1 MVVGDVVEL
10 ADDAVV
16 AVKLSLKCCLYYF
29 VTVTVV
35 AAVTEVVVGALIV
48 VVGVVGVVCVVTMV
62 AVDGGVDGDIEVAVV
77 DNDEAS
83 LGQSETHIHHMYH
96 AIHSCTNLFY
106 SAQYCVSNFQEASD
120 FTRSLR
126 LCFVAFNLWKNCT
139 CEKRFE
145 KICICHKISL
155 KYEVSFLRGLQ
166 QFR

>member
-16 AVKLSLKCCLYYF
+16 AVKLSLKYCLYYF

-48 VVGVVGVVCVVTMV
+48 VVGVVCVVTMV

-83 LGQSETHIHHMYH
+83 LGQSETHIHHMYQWY
-96 AIHSCTNLFY
+96 I
-106 SAQYCVSNFQEASD
+106 VP
-120 FTRSLR
+120 
-126 LCFVAFNLWKNCT
+126 CFSFM
-139 CEKRFE
+139 
-145 KICICHKISL
+145 
-155 KYEVSFLRGLQ
+155 YQSFLLCAILYE
-166 QFR
+166 

>member
-1 MVVGDVVEL
+1 M
-10 ADDAVV
+10 
-16 AVKLSLKCCLYYF
+16 KYCLYYF

-35 AAVTEVVVGALIV
+35 AAVTEVVVGALAV
-48 VVGVVGVVCVVTMV
+48 VVGVVCVVTMV
-62 AVDGGVDGDIEVAVV
+62 AVDGGVDGDIVVAVV

-83 LGQSETHIHHMYH
+83 LGAERNSYSSYVPCY
-96 AIHSCTNLFY
+96 SCTNLFY

>member
-29 VTVTVV
+29 VAVTVV

-83 LGQSETHIHHMYH
+83 LGQSETHIHHMYQWY
-96 AIHSCTNLFY
+96 I
-106 SAQYCVSNFQEASD
+106 VP
-120 FTRSLR
+120 
-126 LCFVAFNLWKNCT
+126 CFSFM
-139 CEKRFE
+139 
-145 KICICHKISL
+145 
-155 KYEVSFLRGLQ
+155 YQSFLLCAILYE
-166 QFR
+166 